1 MGVKHSEEYFL
12 NKPINAIHTMKRVL
26 LFLATNLAII
36 VVASITLSILG
47 VGSFL
52 DETGTGLN
60 LQNLLIFCLVFG
72 MAGSFISLLL
82 SKKIAKWSMK
92 VKIIDQP
99 QNSQEEWLVR
109 TVESQAREA
118 GIGMPEVGIFQAQQA
133 NAFATGANRNKAL
146 VAVSSGMM
154 QRFDRDEI
162 EAVLGHE
169 VGHVANGDMIT
180 LALIQGVVNTFV
192 MFLARIVGFVVDR
205 VVLKN
210 EEGLGIGYFITTILT
225 EIVLAILAST
235 IVFWFS
241 RKREFVA
248 DRAGARLASRQ
259 GMINALQRLKAES
272 KVPNQLPES
281 MQAFGITG
289 GKKGGLKALFMT
301 HPPLEERIAALQNLS
316 D

>member
-1 MGVKHSEEYFL
+1 
-12 NKPINAIHTMKRVL
+12 MKRVL
-26 LFLATNLAII
+26 LFLGTNLAII
-36 VVASITLSILG
+36 VVASITLNLLG

-52 DETGTGLN
+52 DESGTNLN
-60 LQNLLIFCLVFG
+60 LQALLIFCFIFG
-72 MAGSFISLLL
+72 MLGSGISLLL

-92 VKIIDQP
+92 VHIIDKP
-99 QNSQEEWLVR
+99 RNSQEEWLFR
-109 TVESQAREA
+109 TIEKQSKDA
-118 GIGMPEVGIFQAQQA
+118 GIGMPEVGIFEAQQA

-154 QRFDRDEI
+154 QRFNRDEI

-192 MFLARIVGFVVDR
+192 MFLARIVGFAADR
-205 VVLKN
+205 VILKN
-210 EEGLGIGYFITTILT
+210 EQGLGIGYFITTIIA
-225 EIVLAILAST
+225 EIILAILAST

-241 RKREFVA
+241 RRREFVA
-248 DRAGARLASRQ
+248 DQAGARLGSRQ
-259 GMINALQRLKAES
+259 GMIGALQRLKAETN
-272 KVPNQLPES
+272 VPNQLPES

-289 GKKGGLKALFMT
+289 GKRKGLKALFMT
-301 HPPLEERIAALQNLS
+301 HPPLEDRIAALQNMS

>member
-1 MGVKHSEEYFL
+1 
-12 NKPINAIHTMKRVL
+12 MKRVL
-26 LFLATNLAII
+26 LFLGTNLAII
-36 VVASITLSILG
+36 VVASITLNLLG

-52 DETGTGLN
+52 DETGTNLN
-60 LQNLLIFCLVFG
+60 LQALLIFCFIFG
-72 MAGSFISLLL
+72 MLGSGISLLL

-92 VKIIDQP
+92 VHIIDKP
-99 QNSQEEWLVR
+99 RNSQEEWLFR
-109 TVESQAREA
+109 TIEKQSKEA
-118 GIGMPEVGIFQAQQA
+118 GIGMPEVGIFEAQQA
-133 NAFATGANRNKAL
+133 NAFATGANRNKSL

-154 QRFDRDEI
+154 QRFNRDEI

-192 MFLARIVGFVVDR
+192 MFLARIVGFAVDR
-205 VVLKN
+205 VILKN
-210 EEGLGIGYFITTILT
+210 EQGLGIGYFITTIIA

-241 RKREFVA
+241 RRREFVA
-248 DRAGARLASRQ
+248 DEAGARLGSRQ
-259 GMINALQRLKAES
+259 GMIGALQRLKAES
-272 KVPNQLPES
+272 NVPNQLPES

-289 GKKGGLKALFMT
+289 GKRKGLKAFFMT
-301 HPPLEERIAALQNLS
+301 HPPLEDRIAALQNMS

>member
-1 MGVKHSEEYFL
+1 
-12 NKPINAIHTMKRVL
+12 MKRVL
-26 LFLATNLAII
+26 LFLGTNLAII
-36 VVASITLSILG
+36 VVASITLSLLG
-47 VGSFL
+47 VNSFL
-52 DETGTGLN
+52 DETGTNLN
-60 LQNLLIFCLVFG
+60 LQSLLIFCFVFG

-82 SKKIAKWSMK
+82 SKKIAKWTMK
-92 VKIIDQP
+92 VQIIDKP
-99 QNSQEEWLVR
+99 RNSSEEWLFR
-109 TVESQAREA
+109 TIESQSKEA

-146 VAVSSGMM
+146 VAVSSGMLN
-154 QRFDRDEI
+154 RFDKPEI

-169 VGHVANGDMIT
+169 IGHVANGDMIT

-192 MFLARIVGFVVDR
+192 MFLARVVGFAVDR
-205 VVLKN
+205 VILRN
-210 EEGLGIGYFITTILT
+210 EEGLGLGYFITTIVA

-241 RKREFVA
+241 RKREFRA
-248 DRAGARLASRQ
+248 DEAGARLGSRN

-272 KVPNQLPES
+272 QVPNQLPES

-289 GKKGGLKALFMT
+289 GKRSGIKALFST
-301 HPPLEERIAALQNLS
+301 HPPLEDRIAALQNMT

>member
-1 MGVKHSEEYFL
+1 
-12 NKPINAIHTMKRVL
+12 MKRVL

-99 QNSQEEWLVR
+99 QSSQEEWLMR

-210 EEGLGIGYFITTILT
+210 EEGLGIGYFITTIVT
-225 EIVLAILAST
+225 EIILAILAST

-272 KVPNQLPES
+272 QVPNQLPES

>member
-1 MGVKHSEEYFL
+1 
-12 NKPINAIHTMKRVL
+12 MKRVL

-36 VVASITLSILG
+36 IVASVTLSLLG
-47 VGSFL
+47 VGSYL
-52 DETGTGLN
+52 EGSGLN
-60 LQNLLIFCLVFG
+60 LQALLIFCFIFG
-72 MAGSFISLLL
+72 MGGSFVSLLL
-82 SKKIAKWSMK
+82 SKKMAKWSMG
-92 VKIIDQP
+92 VKMVESP
-99 QNSQEEWLVR
+99 QNSREEWLVR
-109 TVESQAREA
+109 TIERQAKDA
-118 GIGMPEVGIFQAQQA
+118 GIGMPEVGIFEAQQA

-154 QRFDRDEI
+154 QRFDQAEI

-192 MFLARIVGFVVDR
+192 MFLARVIGFVVDR

-210 EEGLGIGYFITTILT
+210 ERGLGIGYFLTTIAA

-241 RKREFVA
+241 RRRVFHA
-248 DRAGARLASRQ
+248 DEAGASLGSRQ
-259 GMINALQRLKAES
+259 GMIGALQRLKAES
-272 KVPNQLPES
+272 QVPNQLPES

-289 GKKGGLKALFMT
+289 GKRSGLKALFMT
-301 HPPLEERIAALQNLS
+301 HPPLEDRIAALQNMS
-316 D
+316 DCDWI

>member
-1 MGVKHSEEYFL
+1 
-12 NKPINAIHTMKRVL
+12 MKRVL
-26 LFLATNLAII
+26 LFLGTNLAII
-36 VVASITLSILG
+36 VVASITLNLLG

-52 DETGTGLN
+52 DETGTNLN
-60 LQNLLIFCLVFG
+60 LQALLIFCFIFG
-72 MAGSFISLLL
+72 MAGSVISLLL

-92 VKIIDQP
+92 VKIIDKP
-99 QNSQEEWLVR
+99 GSSTEEWLFR
-109 TVESQAREA
+109 TIERQAKEA
-118 GIGMPEVGIFQAQQA
+118 GIGMPEIGIFEAQQA

-154 QRFDRDEI
+154 QRFNRDEI

-192 MFLARIVGFVVDR
+192 MFLARVIGFVVDR

-210 EEGLGIGYFITTILT
+210 ERGLGIGYFITTIAA

-241 RKREFVA
+241 RRREFVA
-248 DRAGARLASRQ
+248 DRDGARLGSRA

-272 KVPNQLPES
+272 QVPNQLPES
-281 MQAFGITG
+281 MRAFGITG
-289 GKKGGLKALFMT
+289 GKRSGFKALFMT
-301 HPPLEERIAALQNLS
+301 HPPLDDRIAALQNMS

>member
-1 MGVKHSEEYFL
+1 
-12 NKPINAIHTMKRVL
+12 
-26 LFLATNLAII
+26 
-36 VVASITLSILG
+36 
-47 VGSFL
+47 
-52 DETGTGLN
+52 
-60 LQNLLIFCLVFG
+60 

-82 SKKIAKWSMK
+82 SKKIAKWTMK
-92 VKIIDQP
+92 VQIIDKP
-99 QNSQEEWLVR
+99 RNASEEWLFR
-109 TVESQAREA
+109 TIESQSKEA
-118 GIGMPEVGIFQAQQA
+118 GIGMPEVGVFQAQQA

-146 VAVSSGMM
+146 VAVSSGMLG
-154 QRFDRDEI
+154 RFDKPEI

-169 VGHVANGDMIT
+169 IGHVANGDMIT

-192 MFLARIVGFVVDR
+192 MFLARVVGFAVDR
-205 VVLKN
+205 VILRN
-210 EEGLGIGYFITTILT
+210 EEGLGLGYFITTIVA

-241 RKREFVA
+241 RKREFRA
-248 DRAGARLASRQ
+248 DEAGARLGSRN

-289 GKKGGLKALFMT
+289 GKRSGIKALFST
-301 HPPLEERIAALQNLS
+301 HPPLEDRIAALQNMT

>member
-1 MGVKHSEEYFL
+1 
-12 NKPINAIHTMKRVL
+12 MKRVL
-26 LFLATNLAII
+26 LFLGTNLAII
-36 VVASITLSILG
+36 VVASITLNLLG

-52 DETGTGLN
+52 DESGTNLN
-60 LQNLLIFCLVFG
+60 LQALLIFCFIFG
-72 MAGSFISLLL
+72 MLGSGISLLL

-92 VKIIDQP
+92 VHVIDKP
-99 QNSQEEWLVR
+99 RNSQEEWLFR
-109 TVESQAREA
+109 TIEKQSKEA
-118 GIGMPEVGIFQAQQA
+118 GIGMPEVGIFEAQQA

-192 MFLARIVGFVVDR
+192 MFLARIVGFAVDR
-205 VVLKN
+205 VILKN
-210 EEGLGIGYFITTILT
+210 EQGLGIGYFITTIVA
-225 EIVLAILAST
+225 EILLAILAST

-241 RKREFVA
+241 RRREFVA
-248 DRAGARLASRQ
+248 DEAGARLGSRR
-259 GMINALQRLKAES
+259 GMIGALQRLQIES
-272 KVPNQLPES
+272 KIPNQLPES

-289 GKKGGLKALFMT
+289 GKRKGLKALFMT
-301 HPPLEERIAALQNLS
+301 HPPLEDRIAALQNMS

>member
-1 MGVKHSEEYFL
+1 
-12 NKPINAIHTMKRVL
+12 MKRVF

-36 VVASITLSILG
+36 VVASITLSLLG

-52 DETGTGLN
+52 DETGTN
-60 LQNLLIFCLVFG
+60 LDLRALLIFCFVFG
-72 MAGSFISLLL
+72 MIGSGISLLL
-82 SKKIAKWSMK
+82 SKKIAKWSTK
-92 VKIIDQP
+92 VRLIKQP
-99 QNSQEEWLVR
+99 QNETERWLVQ
-109 TVESQAREA
+109 TIEEQARNA
-118 GIGMPEVGIFQAQQA
+118 GIGMPEVGIFPAQQA

-146 VAVSSGMM
+146 VAVSEGML

-162 EAVLGHE
+162 RAVLGHE

-192 MFLARIVGFVVDR
+192 MFLARIVGFAVDR

-210 EEGLGIGYFITTILT
+210 EEGLGIGYFITTIVA

-241 RKREFVA
+241 RRREFHA
-248 DRAGARLASRQ
+248 DAAGARFGSRN
-259 GMINALQRLKAES
+259 GMIAALQRLQKES
-272 KVPNQLPES
+272 EVPNQLPES
-281 MQAFGITG
+281 MQAFGIAS
-289 GKKGGLKALFMT
+289 GKKKGFKALFST
-301 HPPLEERIAALQNLS
+301 HPPLEDRIEALRNMT

>member
-1 MGVKHSEEYFL
+1 
-12 NKPINAIHTMKRVL
+12 MKRVL

-36 VVASITLSILG
+36 VVASITMSLLG

-52 DETGTGLN
+52 DETGTGLD
-60 LQNLLIFCLVFG
+60 LQALLIFCFIFG
-72 MAGSFISLLL
+72 MAGSFISVLL
-82 SKKIAKWSMK
+82 SKKIAKWTMK
-92 VKIIDQP
+92 VNIIDKP
-99 QNSQEEWLVR
+99 RNSNEEWLMR
-109 TVESQAREA
+109 IVEKQAREA

-154 QRFDRDEI
+154 QRFDKDEI
-162 EAVLGHE
+162 EAVMGHE
-169 VGHVANGDMIT
+169 IGHVANGDMIT

-205 VVLKN
+205 MVLKN
-210 EEGLGIGYFITTILT
+210 EQGLGIGYFVTTIVA
-225 EIVLAILAST
+225 EIILAILAST

-241 RKREFVA
+241 RRREFVA
-248 DRAGARLASRQ
+248 DRAGARLGSRQ
-259 GMINALQRLKAES
+259 GMINALQRLKAETN
-272 KVPNQLPES
+272 VPNQLPES

-289 GKKGGLKALFMT
+289 GKRSGIKALFMT
-301 HPPLEERIAALQNLS
+301 HPPLDDRIAALNNMT

>member
-1 MGVKHSEEYFL
+1 
-12 NKPINAIHTMKRVL
+12 MKRVV
-26 LFLATNLAII
+26 LFLGTNLAII
-36 VVASITLSILG
+36 VVASITLNLLG

-52 DETGTGLN
+52 DDTGTNLN
-60 LQNLLIFCLVFG
+60 LQALVIFCFIFG
-72 MAGSFISLLL
+72 MAGSGISLLL
-82 SKKIAKWSMK
+82 SKKIAKWTMK
-92 VKIIDQP
+92 IQLIDKP
-99 QNSQEEWLVR
+99 RNSSEEWLVR
-109 TVESQAREA
+109 TVERQAKEA
-118 GIGMPEVGIFQAQQA
+118 GIGMPEVGIFEAQQA

-154 QRFDRDEI
+154 NRFDRDEI

-192 MFLARIVGFVVDR
+192 MFLARIIGFVVDR

-210 EEGLGIGYFITTILT
+210 ERGLGIGYFLTTIVA

-241 RKREFVA
+241 RRREFVA
-248 DRAGARLASRQ
+248 DRDGARLGSRQ
-259 GMINALQRLKAES
+259 GMIRALQRLKAETQ
-272 KVPNQLPES
+272 VPNQLPES
-281 MQAFGITG
+281 MRAFGITG
-289 GKKGGLKALFMT
+289 GKRSGLKALFMT
-301 HPPLEERIAALQNLS
+301 HPPLDDRIAALQNMS